1 MLELAID
8 RRPARSAHPLCS
20 PQPQPRPSRREMYA
34 EGGVEPTLEE
44 LLKDP
49 LTQALMRRDGVSH
62 SSLCDLISNTRR
74 GLRERLAA
82 AA

>member
-8 RRPARSAHPLCS
+8 RRPTRPTLPLCG
-20 PQPQPRPSRREMYA
+20 PQPRRSRREMYA
-34 EGGVEPTLEE
+34 EGGVEPTLED
-44 LLKDP
+44 LLTDP
-49 LTQALMRRDGVSH
+49 LTQALMRRDGVSQ
-62 SSLCDLISNTRR
+62 SSLCDLISMTRR